1 MNLPEGKKTVLGRR
15 SGWLLETLLFLGL
28 CIAVHFVV
36 TISFFG
42 TPTRDRQGLSLND
55 FDYKLR
61 IVKSFWFGEIPS
73 IYKPEAQIAAIE
85 KAYGVKVTQAMPL
98 ADTPTLLLLLLP
110 FSIVAEFNFSIAYT
124 LWMSISLVIL
134 FLALEKTQA
143 SFTDKKRILPLYL
156 IVVCVFTFSFS
167 MIHAIR
173 MGQSSLLASG
183 LLILLALETI
193 DARNSRRLLRR
204 CPVYVAIILLSVKIH
219 YLILGLGILLFFE
232 FYHEA
237 LVSTLIVA
245 STICLLGFWKGF
257 SLLFDWLN
265 QVVLFSGTTALPS
278 YYGSAFSLHTLI
290 TLRSACSQFTNS
302 PFVVAI
308 SFSILATGGS
318 AILFVTLWKSLHKS
332 SFPKSATI
340 LTPQRSVTILFGL
353 LLLFLP
359 YLGGY
364 EDLLLLVPYLFLFL
378 TAEDRARITYIDKK
392 LVLAIFCTGLVLNY
406 NLFPPPQIILLFWL
420 MKVFAITCLFLLLS
434 KC

>member
-1 MNLPEGKKTVLGRR
+1 MNRPEGKKTVLGRR
-15 SGWLLETLLFLGL
+15 RGWLLNPLLFLVL

-36 TISFFG
+36 TISFKG
-42 TPTRDRQGLSLND
+42 TPTSNRQELSIND

-61 IVKSFWFGEIPS
+61 IVKSFWFGEIQT

-85 KAYGVKVTQAMPL
+85 NAYGVIVTEAMPF

-110 FSIVAEFNFSIAYT
+110 FSIVAEFNFAIAYT

-173 MGQSSLLASG
+173 MGQSSLLGSG

-193 DARNSRRLLRR
+193 DAKNSRRLLRR
-204 CPVYVAIILLSVKIH
+204 GPVYVAIVVLSVKIH
-219 YLILGLGILLFFE
+219 YLIPGLGILLFFGY
-232 FYHEA
+232 FHETV
-237 LVSTLIVA
+237 VSTLIVA
-245 STICLLGFWKGF
+245 STIVLLGFWKGF
-257 SLLFDWLN
+257 ALLFDWLN

-278 YYGSAFSLHTLI
+278 YYVSAFDLHTLI

-302 PFVVAI
+302 TFIVAI
-308 SFSILATGGS
+308 SYFILVIGGS
-318 AILFVTLWKSLHKS
+318 AILFLSLWKSLHTS
-332 SFPKSATI
+332 SFPQSATSI
-340 LTPQRSVTILFGL
+340 TPQRSATILFGL
-353 LLLFLP
+353 LLLFMP

-364 EDLLLLVPYLFLFL
+364 EDLLLLVPYVFLFA
-378 TAEDRARITYIDKK
+378 TAEDRARITNIDNK
-392 LVLAIFCTGLVLNY
+392 LVLAIFCTCLVLNY
-406 NLFPPPQIILLFWL
+406 NLFPPPQTILLFWL
-420 MKVFAITCLFLLLS
+420 MKVSVISCLYLLLPEG
-434 KC
+434 